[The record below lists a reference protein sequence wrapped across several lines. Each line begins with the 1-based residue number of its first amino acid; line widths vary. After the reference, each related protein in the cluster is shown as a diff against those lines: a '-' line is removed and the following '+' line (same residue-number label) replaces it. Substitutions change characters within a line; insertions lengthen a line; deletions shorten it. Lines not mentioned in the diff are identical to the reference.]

1 MIRGASAKAPAR
13 PVCTPSVPRGDGFA
27 LHHPDSVLNEQGNI
41 LPLLEELQAV
51 APYPGDYEVLFVD
64 DGSTDNTPV
73 ELQQAKAKYPFVR
86 VIRHGKR
93 AGKSRAIRTGCHAAR
108 TDWIM
113 MVDGDMQNDPRDIAP
128 MLAAVER
135 DPEVKVVCGIR
146 RRRDDT
152 LAKKI
157 TSRLGNGIRRSL
169 LRDGCPDT
177 GCGFKL
183 VHRAAMLELPQFDAI
198 HRFIPTVATYSGW
211 KMANVPINDRKRHA
225 GRSKYTNIGRAAVGF
240 FDLLGMLW
248 MLRRNTMPGTAREV

>member
-1 MIRGASAKAPAR
+1 MGLRYTI
-13 PVCTPSVPRGDGFA
+13 
-27 LHHPDSVLNEQGNI
+27 LISVLNEQGNI

-64 DGSTDNTPV
+64 DGSTDDTPD

-86 VIRHGKR
+86 VVRHGQR
-93 AGKSRAIRTGCHAAR
+93 AGKSRAIRTGCHAAK

-157 TSRLGNGIRRSL
+157 TSRLGNGIRRAL

-183 VHRAAMLELPQFDAI
+183 VHRAAMLELPQFDAV

-225 GRSKYTNIGRAAVGF
+225 GRSKYTNIGRAFVGF